1 MSSRGDQAHSTS
13 TCRLP
18 SKGAAVRLVAD
29 LFDPAVVEHRPDAR
43 PALNLGDE
51 IVDFF
56 VASFLLQHQLD
67 AALLLIK
74 RNATSVLAVEDAG
87 LAPALVAEVKCLKL
101 RAFRRAIAGI
111 TAALATAFAGA
122 YATDHAAWVKP
133 HLAAALLSLGVQA
146 VAFAGEYRVISANGL
161 LMDRVFGEHDRQ
173 SRLRGAAGAKS
184 AS

>member
-1 MSSRGDQAHSTS
+1 MKPAFLAFAV
-13 TCRLP
+13 TCILLTLAAG
-18 SKGAAVRLVAD
+18 GAGL
-29 LFDPAVVEHRPDAR
+29 VVEDERGFAFHFAVG
-43 PALNLGDE
+43 LITTLGLCLCHC
-51 IVDFF
+51 VVFTYF
-56 VASFLLQHQLD
+56 M
-67 AALLLIK
+67 
-74 RNATSVLAVEDAG
+74 ATSKMMILAVEDAG